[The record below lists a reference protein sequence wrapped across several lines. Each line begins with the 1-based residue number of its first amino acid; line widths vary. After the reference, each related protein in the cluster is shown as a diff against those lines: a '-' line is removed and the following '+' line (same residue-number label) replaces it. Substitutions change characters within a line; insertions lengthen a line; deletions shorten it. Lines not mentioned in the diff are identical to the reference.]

1 MNTIHTM
8 TNAGLLVLSIGWFLV
23 GVIVTTMVASHIVDR
38 ARRDGYHT
46 GYRHASD
53 IADRWR

>member
-8 TNAGLLVLSIGWFLV
+8 TNAGLLVLTIGWFLV
-23 GVIVTTMVASHIVDR
+23 GVIATTMVASHIVDR
-38 ARRDGYHT
+38 ARRDGYDD

-53 IADRWR
+53 IADSWR

>member
-1 MNTIHTM
+1 MNTIHIM

-23 GVIVTTMVASHIVDR
+23 GVIVTGMVASHIVDR
-38 ARRDGYHT
+38 ARCDGYDT